1 MFEFFFLV
9 VISYTLTRKNYAW
22 YPNLISEDI
31 IPYWSISTYISNTC
45 SLSFSFISVKFSWV
59 RRLGNPAAHEAAK
72 FALTSYQSFFNNG
85 NLPTVLEFVCRADYL
100 SSSPCLV

>member
-1 MFEFFFLV
+1 MIFEGDAKACFDCLSNEDA
-9 VISYTLTRKNYAW
+9 I
-22 YPNLISEDI
+22 PNWLISI
-31 IPYWSISTYISNTC
+31 YISNIH

-59 RRLGNPAAHEAAK
+59 RRLGNAAGHEAAK

-85 NLPTVLEFVCRADYL
+85 NLPTVLESVCRADYL